1 MITLHHCPQTRSMR
15 SLWLLNELDV
25 DFRLRVHAFD
35 RSLRD
40 PEFLSLSP
48 AGRVPALE
56 IEGERMFETGAIT
69 EYLCERFSP
78 ERLGRM
84 PGSPDRMAW
93 LVWVHFAETLS
104 QHTAALTQQHVAL
117 REDHMRSPIVMK
129 LEAARIAKCYD
140 AIEAR
145 LSTPV
150 ENRDYLLT
158 SGFTAA
164 DISVG
169 QAVYMARH
177 FVRLDTHPA
186 VAEWYE
192 RITERDSFTKSL
204 PTESG
209 IYQQD
214 FFPPW
219 PVEAGKG
226 GV

>member
-1 MITLHHCPQTRSMR
+1 MITLHHCPQTRSVR
-15 SLWLLNELDV
+15 TLWLLNELGV
-25 DFRLRVHAFD
+25 DFRLAVHPFD
-35 RSLRD
+35 KSLRR

-78 ERLGRM
+78 DGLGRS

-93 LVWVHFAETLS
+93 LVWVHFAETIS
-104 QHTAALTQQHVAL
+104 QHAAALTQQHVAL
-117 REDHMRSPIVMK
+117 YDDAMRSPIVMK
-129 LEAARIAKCYD
+129 LEAARLGKCYD

-158 SGFTAA
+158 SGFSAA
-164 DISVG
+164 DVSVG

-177 FVRLDTHPA
+177 FATLDGHPETA
-186 VAEWYE
+186 RWYA
-192 RITERDSFTKSL
+192 RITERPAFVASL
-204 PTESG
+204 PQEG
-209 IYQQD
+209 ERLYDRD
-214 FFPPW
+214 FYPAW
-219 PVEAGKG
+219 EIR
-226 GV
+226 

>member
-15 SLWLLNELDV
+15 TLWLLNELDLP
-25 DFRLRVHAFD
+25 FILRSYPFD
-35 RSLRD
+35 RTLRS

-56 IEGERMFETGAIT
+56 IDGERMFETGAIT

-84 PGSPDRMAW
+84 PGSPNRMSW
-93 LVWVHFAETLS
+93 LVWLHFSETLS

-129 LEAARIAKCYD
+129 LEAARVRKCYA

-145 LSTPV
+145 LSTPL

-158 SGFTAA
+158 SGFSAV

-177 FVRLDTHPA
+177 FATLDDFPA
-186 VAEWYE
+186 TADWYA
-192 RITERDSFTKSL
+192 RITERASFVLSL
-204 PTESG
+204 PKGDG
-209 IYQQD
+209 IYDRD
-214 FFPPW
+214 FYAPW
-219 PVEAGKG
+219 PLE
-226 GV
+226 

>member
-15 SLWLLNELDV
+15 TLWLLHELEIPFQV
-25 DFRLRVHAFD
+25 VIHAFD
-35 RSLRD
+35 KSLRR
-40 PEFLSLSP
+40 PEYLSLSP

-78 ERLGRM
+78 DLLGRS

-93 LVWVHFAETLS
+93 LVWVHFAETIS

-117 REDHMRSPIVMK
+117 YDDAMRSPIVMK
-129 LEAARIAKCYD
+129 LEAARVRKCYD
-140 AIEAR
+140 ALEAR

-158 SGFTAA
+158 SGFSAA

-177 FVRLDTHPA
+177 FATLDDHPETA
-186 VAEWYE
+186 RWYARISERPAFVA
-192 RITERDSFTKSL
+192 SL
-204 PTESG
+204 PEADARL
-209 IYQQD
+209 YDRD
-214 FFPPW
+214 FYPAW
-219 PVEAGKG
+219 EV
-226 GV
+226 